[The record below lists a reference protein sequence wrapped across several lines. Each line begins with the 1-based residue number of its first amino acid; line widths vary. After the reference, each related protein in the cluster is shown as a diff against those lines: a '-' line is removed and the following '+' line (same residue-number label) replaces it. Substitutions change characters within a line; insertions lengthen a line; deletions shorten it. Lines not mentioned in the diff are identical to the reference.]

1 VLEQKFPTNDV
12 SPQDRVLGASR
23 AKAKRYSGREVD
35 GQVQWTLALASAVFR
50 TESTTTITL
59 FVRFAAVLPA
69 LIAQLSQ
76 TLPCLPI
83 FGAAMIRLGS
93 RPHQH
98 LGASQ
103 GYAGHRWLCSR
114 VARLCAKSPSAAS
127 VPQAPRAQKCRRPSF
142 FSHPS
147 FQAFVSTHTLV
158 CTASSSLVF
167 RNKGKNE
174 VEGARKKNLT
184 RITRYRRKTCIAAC
198 AQTLASA
205 LQHLSYTG

>member
-50 TESTTTITL
+50 TESTTTITP

-69 LIAQLSQ
+69 LITQLGQ

-103 GYAGHRWLCSR
+103 GYAGHKMAVFACSSALR
-114 VARLCAKSPSAAS
+114 QIPIRCFRPPGSQSPKMPATFVLLASLLSSVCLNAYTRLHRLFVARFP
-127 VPQAPRAQKCRRPSF
+127 
-142 FSHPS
+142 
-147 FQAFVSTHTLV
+147 
-158 CTASSSLVF
+158 
-167 RNKGKNE
+167 E
-174 VEGARKKNLT
+174 
-184 RITRYRRKTCIAAC
+184 
-198 AQTLASA
+198 
-205 LQHLSYTG
+205 